1 MSLLPHFLI
10 NSYSSSHEYRR
21 MRSVGTFFLLIG
33 LGVVSA
39 VGQVH
44 SPSEPIEIRGQ
55 VRLASN
61 GTPVPNIV
69 VRLEAVSGGS
79 VNEEVTDRLGKFRF
93 SSLSPIQYF
102 VIVRLSGY
110 REVRQ
115 EANLIMQA
123 SEYVQIQ
130 LVPEA
135 SGTETSPR
143 NTKLLDAN
151 VPPEARSEFEKG
163 ETALFTQEK
172 LAEGILHLEKAIA
185 IYPNF
190 PEAQVELG
198 TAYMDAK
205 EWNKAELAL
214 KKAIELAPNA
224 ANAFFAL
231 GELYLQQK
239 KYPEAEK
246 RLREGLKIDNRSWR
260 GHFALGRV
268 YWTSGDVQQAAKQIA
283 LALQLNPDLAD
294 AHLLAGNILLR
305 SGKREDARTEFETY
319 LRLAPKGQ
327 FANQVKTILQKMKN
341 SP

>member
-1 MSLLPHFLI
+1 MRFVKFGTFRLLLLI
-10 NSYSSSHEYRR
+10 N
-21 MRSVGTFFLLIG
+21 

-39 VGQVH
+39 SAQIH

-55 VRLASN
+55 VRLATS

-69 VRLEAVSGGS
+69 VRLEAVSGGL

-93 SSLSPIQYF
+93 SSLSPVQYF
-102 VIVRLSGY
+102 VSVRLSGY
-110 REVRQ
+110 REVRR
-115 EANLIMQA
+115 EVNLIMQS

-130 LVPEA
+130 LMPEI
-135 SGTETSPR
+135 SETETSPR

-163 ETALFTQEK
+163 ETVLLSKTK

-190 PEAQVELG
+190 PEAQIKLG

-205 EWNKAELAL
+205 EWDKAELAL
-214 KKAIELAPNA
+214 KRAIELAPNA
-224 ANAFFAL
+224 SNAFFAL

-239 KYPEAEK
+239 KYSEAEK
-246 RLREGLKIDNRSWR
+246 RLRQGLKIDNRSWR

-268 YWTSGDVQQAAKQIA
+268 YWANGDVQQAAKQIA
-283 LALQLNPDLAD
+283 LTLQLNPDLAD

-305 SGKREDARTEFETY
+305 SGNREDARTEFEAY
-319 LRLAPKGQ
+319 LRLAPKGE
-327 FANQVKTILQKMKN
+327 FANQVKTILQKMKT